1 MYELDFSDNALR
13 DAAYLRKTEPAA
25 YRKLESLLL
34 ELMIDPR
41 SGTGRIEL
49 MKYGLQGHYSRRI
62 TKKHRL
68 VYTIKDDV
76 LIVNIVSMLGHYGD
90 K

>member
-1 MYELDFSDNALR
+1 MYELVFSDNALR

-41 SGTGRIEL
+41 SGTGQIEL
-49 MKYGLQGHYSRRI
+49 MKYGLRGYYSRRI

-76 LIVNIVSMLGHYGD
+76 LIVNIVSTFGHYGD

>member
-1 MYELDFSDNALR
+1 MYELVFSEDALK
-13 DAAYLRKTEPAA
+13 DAAYLRKNEPAA
-25 YRKLESLLL
+25 YRKLEFLLL

-41 SGTGRIEL
+41 IGTGRIEL

-62 TKKHRL
+62 TRKHRL
-68 VYTIKDDV
+68 VYTIMDDV
-76 LIVNIVSMLGHYGD
+76 LIVNIVSALGHYDD

>member
-1 MYELDFSDNALR
+1 MYELEFSDDALR
-13 DAAYLRKTEPAA
+13 DASYLRKTEPAA

-49 MKYGLQGHYSRRI
+49 MKYGLRGHYSRRI

-68 VYTIKDDV
+68 VYTIEDDV
-76 LIVNIVSMLGHYGD
+76 LIVNIISTLGHYSD